1 MGPRGSYMKDN
12 RSTPNKPQSVSVA
25 QVPNESLTN
34 LGSPL
39 GPDLLAVLLMIALLM
54 LEASLLKPR
63 VT

>member
-1 MGPRGSYMKDN
+1 MKDN